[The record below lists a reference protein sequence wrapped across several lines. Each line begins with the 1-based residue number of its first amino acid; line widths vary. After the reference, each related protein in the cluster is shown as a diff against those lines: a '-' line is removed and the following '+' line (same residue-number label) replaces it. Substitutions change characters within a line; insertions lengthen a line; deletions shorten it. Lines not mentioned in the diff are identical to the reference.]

1 MAGFRR
7 GPSAKSGGI
16 VQCPAMKNTL
26 SLALIGGGNMAS
38 ALASGLIGRRCAAA
52 DVHVIDPGADARAR
66 WDALGTT
73 TSAAPDERLSKCRVW
88 FFAVKPQVMPQVVRQ
103 CQPWLRP
110 DTLVISIAAGIPGA
124 AIARW
129 LGSDSA
135 PCTRV
140 VRCMPNTPA
149 LIAAGMTGMTALPGV
164 GEQDRALAEEL
175 LRAVGDVLWVQDD
188 AAIDAV
194 TALSGSGPAYVFLF
208 LEALIAAG
216 VEQGLTAEQARQLAL
231 ATFHGATQL
240 ATLSPDSPA
249 VLRERVTSKGGTTAA
264 ALAVFQQR
272 GLTDIMREAV
282 SAAARRAG
290 ELAREFS
297 G

>member
-1 MAGFRR
+1 MEKG
-7 GPSAKSGGI
+7 
-16 VQCPAMKNTL
+16 L
-26 SLALIGGGNMAS
+26 SLALIGGGNMAN

-52 DVHVIDPGADARAR
+52 DVHVIDPGDDTRAR
-66 WDALGTT
+66 WEALGTT
-73 TSAAPDERLSKCRVW
+73 TATAPDARLSGCRVW
-88 FFAVKPQVMPQVVRQ
+88 FFAVKPQVMAQVVRQ
-103 CQPWLRP
+103 CRPWLQP
-110 DTLVISIAAGIPGA
+110 GTLIISIAAGIPGE

-129 LGSDSA
+129 LGDDA
-135 PCTRV
+135 GPYTRV

-149 LIAAGMTGMTALPGV
+149 LIACGMTGMAALSGV
-164 GEQDRALAEEL
+164 DAQDRALAEEL
-175 LRAVGDVLWVQDD
+175 LRAVGDVLWVADD

-194 TALSGSGPAYVFLF
+194 TAVSGSGPAYVFLF
-208 LEALIAAG
+208 LEALMAAG
-216 VEQGLTAEQARQLAL
+216 VDQGLTPEQARRLAL

-272 GLTDIMREAV
+272 GQTDILRDAV
-282 SAAARRAG
+282 AAAARRAG

-297 G
+297 D

>member
-1 MAGFRR
+1 
-7 GPSAKSGGI
+7 
-16 VQCPAMKNTL
+16 MKNTL

-52 DVHVIDPGADARAR
+52 DVHVIDPGDDTRSR
-66 WDALGTT
+66 WEALGTT
-73 TSAAPDERLSKCRVW
+73 TATAPDARLSECRVW
-88 FFAVKPQVMPQVVRQ
+88 FFAVKPQVMAEVVRQ

-110 DTLVISIAAGIPGA
+110 DTLVISIAAGIPGS
-124 AIARW
+124 AIAGW
-129 LGSDSA
+129 LGSGSV
-135 PCTRV
+135 PYTRV

-149 LIAAGMTGMTALPGV
+149 LIAAGMTGMTALSGV
-164 GEQDRALAEEL
+164 DDPDRVLAEEL
-175 LRAVGDVLWVQDD
+175 LRAVGDVLWVADD

-194 TALSGSGPAYVFLF
+194 TAVSGSGPAYVFLF

-216 VEQGLTAEQARQLAL
+216 VEQGLTPEQARQLAL

-264 ALAVFQQR
+264 ALAVFQQH

-297 G
+297 R